1 MGVIEFVRS
10 VSEGEGRFKAKW
22 RSTAANWEPHS
33 IPLPTEIVTRYKHGT
48 MKTSLLSLV
57 LLLSLTAVLA
67 AAPSADDL
75 ITEAKAKATAEKKAI
90 YVHFGASW
98 CGWCKRLDAFL
109 ERPDIKPVF
118 EKYFVPV
125 KLVVQENEK
134 NKALEN
140 AGADAW
146 LKKVGG
152 PEGLPFS
159 AFLDSKGTMIVN
171 SKRPSNAGSAGGN
184 IGHPT
189 APEEIDW
196 FVTMMKKAAPKISEA
211 DLKVIETALRSQK
224 K

>member
-1 MGVIEFVRS
+1 MSQVLALITLPL
-10 VSEGEGRFKAKW
+10 K
-22 RSTAANWEPHS
+22 
-33 IPLPTEIVTRYKHGT
+33 IPAQYNLVT
-48 MKTSLLSLV
+48 MKTCLLSLV
-57 LLLSLTAVLA
+57 LLLSISAVLA
-67 AAPSADDL
+67 APPSADDL
-75 ITEAKAKATAEKKAI
+75 IAEARGKATAENKAI

-98 CGWCKRLDAFL
+98 CGWCRRLDAFL
-109 ERPDIKPVF
+109 ERPDIKPLF

-159 AFLDSKGTMIVN
+159 AFLDSHGTLIVN
-171 SKRPSNAGSAGGN
+171 SKRSSSTGSDGGN
-184 IGHPT
+184 IGFPFE
-189 APEEIDW
+189 PQEVDW
-196 FVTMMKKAAPKISEA
+196 FVTMMKKAAPKIAEA
-211 DLKVIETALRSQK
+211 DLKVIEASLRAQK

>member
-1 MGVIEFVRS
+1 
-10 VSEGEGRFKAKW
+10 
-22 RSTAANWEPHS
+22 
-33 IPLPTEIVTRYKHGT
+33 
-48 MKTSLLSLV
+48 MKTSLVPLV
-57 LLLSLTAVLA
+57 LLLIVTTVLD

-75 ITEAKAKATAEKKAI
+75 MALAKTKATAENKSI
-90 YVHFGASW
+90 YIHFGASW

-118 EKYFVPV
+118 EKYFVSV

-159 AFLDSKGTMIVN
+159 AFLDGKGTLIVN
-171 SKRPSNAGSAGGN
+171 SKRPSKTGSGGGN
-184 IGHPT
+184 IGHPV

-196 FVTMMKKAAPKISEA
+196 FITMMKKAAPKIAAE
-211 DLKVIETALRSQK
+211 DLKVIETALHAQK

>member
-1 MGVIEFVRS
+1 
-10 VSEGEGRFKAKW
+10 
-22 RSTAANWEPHS
+22 
-33 IPLPTEIVTRYKHGT
+33 
-48 MKTSLLSLV
+48 MKTNLLSLG
-57 LLLSLTAVLA
+57 LLLSLTTVLA
-67 AAPSADDL
+67 APPSADDL
-75 ITEAKAKATAEKKAI
+75 IAGAKAKAAAEKKAI

-140 AGADAW
+140 AGAEAW
-146 LKKVGG
+146 LAKVGG

-159 AFLDSKGTMIVN
+159 AFLDAKGAMIVN
-171 SKRPSNAGSAGGN
+171 SKRSSQTGPAGGN
-184 IGHPT
+184 IGFP
-189 APEEIDW
+189 AQPAEIGW
-196 FVTMMKKAAPKISEA
+196 FVAMLKKAAPKIAED
-211 DLKVIETALRSQK
+211 DLKVIETALCARK